1 MLPADTFPAARSP
14 QPAAREAVKTLA
26 FIVLRAGRPCFLF
39 NAAATTRGG
48 VLIPGSPVKV
58 FTKRRDA
65 RRAINRTKRVAT
77 LLKGSL
83 IADHKPVAELL
94 EVLNTPEP
102 FSIEPLTR

>member
-1 MLPADTFPAARSP
+1 
-14 QPAAREAVKTLA
+14 VKTLA

-39 NAAATTRGG
+39 NAAATMRGG

-77 LLKGSL
+77 LLNGSL

-94 EVLNTPEP
+94 EVLASPET
-102 FSIEPLTR
+102 FSIEPLTK